1 MKYQTEELNV
11 LANRFIASC
20 EYVDTCSESVMDNYM
35 EIDRYP
41 EVKKNLNDISAQTN
55 VMREIADE
63 TRKLAMNNPGNDL
76 LLKESTSLMM
86 SMVSTIGY
94 INKKMRDLRETIK
107 FTPNDISDRDA
118 NNTNMDWR
126 KE

>member
-20 EYVDTCSESVMDNYM
+20 EYVDTCSEFVMDNYM